1 MVDAQLCNNT
11 TVAHKTQALMKRLH
25 NARQHNFICGTFI
38 TGDIGD
44 ILNAVRKQRMN

>member
-11 TVAHKTQALMKRLH
+11 TVAHKTDALMKRLH

-44 ILNAVRKQRMN
+44 FLNAVRKQRMN